1 MPGIKAWRVGVLG
14 LVVSGVV
21 SGAAFAMETM
31 PVPSSEETRETS
43 SPAGPPHKRLVVAL
57 PRPRPRIVDAVDYW
71 KAAPS
76 KTSYATPARLLTD
89 LPAQATAN
97 RRKVAFIEATLPL
110 ILHANEI
117 ILRDRLRIE
126 ILHAYGQAGLAIDE
140 EDKRWLES
148 TADRYGV
155 DTADFGKLLRRVD
168 IVPPSLALAQ
178 AAEESGWGT
187 SRFARRGKAL
197 FGQRVYRGTGG
208 MVPLDRP
215 KGETFRVRAFDNVL
229 DGVRAYLHNLNTH
242 FAYEGFR
249 RARATMRRR
258 GRIDG
263 YGLTGLLWNYSE
275 RRGAYLNS
283 IRTIM
288 RVNGFHVLDRAQRQF
303 GKPDT

>member
-1 MPGIKAWRVGVLG
+1 MPGTKAWRVGLLG

-21 SGAAFAMETM
+21 LGAASAMETM
-31 PVPSSEETRETS
+31 PVPSSEVSRETS
-43 SPAGPPHKRLVVAL
+43 LPAGPPHKRLVVAL
-57 PRPRPRIVDAVDYW
+57 PRPKPRIADRIGYW
-71 KAAPS
+71 KVTPTKTGYAA
-76 KTSYATPARLLTD
+76 PARLLTG
-89 LPAQATAN
+89 LPAQATAS

-110 ILHANEI
+110 ILRANEI

-140 EDKRWLES
+140 DDTRWLET

-155 DTADFGKLLRRVD
+155 DVTDFGELLRRVD

-208 MVPLDRP
+208 IVPLARP
-215 KGETFRVRAFDNVL
+215 KGETFRVRAFNNVL

-249 RARATMRRR
+249 RTRAAMRRR